1 MVVFSSNVS
10 KTRVGAYIHV
20 EHWRKALN
28 LLEAT
33 VMTVSELNFRHVCLI
48 ARIHTNSKSQVFDV
62 STCFRQGS
70 SLAAVL

>member
-1 MVVFSSNVS
+1 MVVFSYNVS
-10 KTRVGAYIHV
+10 KTRVGAYI